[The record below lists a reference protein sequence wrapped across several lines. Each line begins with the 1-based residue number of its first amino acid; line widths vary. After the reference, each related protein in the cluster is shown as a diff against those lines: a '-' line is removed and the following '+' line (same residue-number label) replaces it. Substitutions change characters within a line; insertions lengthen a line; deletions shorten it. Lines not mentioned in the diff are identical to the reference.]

1 MEAENENSAHVV
13 PLTQFMDNSVRTKWI
28 LWLMSFYKQKKLFI
42 VMCVCVYVCVTVLTN
57 LDWNC
62 HSTDYNDTYE
72 THTMSSC

>member
-1 MEAENENSAHVV
+1 M
-13 PLTQFMDNSVRTKWI
+13 I
-28 LWLMSFYKQKKLFI
+28 FYKQKKLFI